1 MTADLICALETAK
14 YSSRYTLGIIKV
26 LPNQDELLRLLL
38 KHMILMILDDSACY
52 DEYTVDEKLEL
63 EGILIVNS

>member
-1 MTADLICALETAK
+1 MTADLVCALETAK

-38 KHMILMILDDSACY
+38 KHMILAVLDDLACY
-52 DEYTVDEKLEL
+52 SEYTALEKSEL
-63 EGILIVNS
+63 EGVLVVNS